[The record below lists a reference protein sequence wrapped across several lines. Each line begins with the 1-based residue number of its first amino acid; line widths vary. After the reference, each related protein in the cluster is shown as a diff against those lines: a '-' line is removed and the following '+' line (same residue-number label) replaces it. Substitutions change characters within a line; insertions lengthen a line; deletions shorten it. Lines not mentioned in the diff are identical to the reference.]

1 MQQQDVER
9 IARKAL
15 NDLGAVPVFLT
26 VAPVRDTPGV
36 YEVNFGGPV
45 TLRIKCGPGST
56 AQWVRDQIF
65 EQYQRR
71 T

>member
-15 NDLGAVPVFLT
+15 KDLGADPVSLTVVPV
-26 VAPVRDTPGV
+26 PERPGV
-36 YEVNFGGPV
+36 YEVDCGGVV
-45 TLRIKCGPGST
+45 TMRIKCGPGSS
-56 AQWVRDQIF
+56 AQWVRSQIF
-65 EQYQRR
+65 EQYQAR